1 MNGKE
6 LRNRLK
12 NGDCVYGTAMIS
24 QSPLWPGILASVG
37 MDFVFIDTEHTAL
50 GRETVG
56 GVCHAYK
63 GVGVA
68 PIVRIPSPDPYRA
81 TMVLDGGA
89 SGIIAPYIESAEQV
103 RQLAGAV
110 KYKPLK
116 GERLSGF
123 LNGKADLEPELHSYL
138 NKQNEG
144 NVLIVNIE
152 STPALEALDD
162 ILSVEGLDGILVGP
176 HDLSCSLGIPE
187 QYQHPLFRKTIETI
201 IDKARSKQVGVGIHV
216 WDAVGFDQEI
226 EWIKRGANLVV
237 HSNDL
242 SLLSSTLRYN
252 INNIKTSLGQSVVDG
267 QDAEPIV

>member
-6 LRNRLK
+6 LRNALK
-12 NGDCVYGTAMIS
+12 KGDCVYGTAMIS
-24 QSPLWPGILASVG
+24 QAPLWPGILASIG

-63 GVGVA
+63 GVDVA
-68 PIVRIPSPDPYRA
+68 PIVRIPSPDPYQA

-116 GERLSGF
+116 GERMNDFLS
-123 LNGKADLEPELHSYL
+123 GKADIEPELQDYL

-152 STPALEALDD
+152 STPALEALDE
-162 ILSVEGLDGILVGP
+162 ILSVKGLDGVLVGP

-187 QYQHPLFRKTIETI
+187 QYHDPLFRKTIETI
-201 IDKARSKQVGVGIHV
+201 IEKARSKQVGVGIHV

-226 EWIKRGANLVV
+226 EWIKKGANLVV

-242 SLLSSTLRYN
+242 SLLSGTLSSN
-252 INNIKTSLGQSVVDG
+252 IDNIKTALGHSISDNQV
-267 QDAEPIV
+267 AEPIV

>member
-24 QSPLWPGILASVG
+24 QSPLWPGIIASAG

-56 GVCHAYK
+56 EVCHLYK
-63 GVGVA
+63 GHGVA
-68 PIVRIPSPDPYRA
+68 PVVRIPSPDPYQA

-89 SGIIAPYIESAEQV
+89 TGVIAPYIESAEQV
-103 RQLAGAV
+103 RKLAGAV

-123 LNGKADLEPELHSYL
+123 LEGKVDIEPELHSYL
-138 NKQNEG
+138 NKHNEET
-144 NVLIVNIE
+144 VLIVNIE
-152 STPALEALDD
+152 STPALEALDE
-162 ILSVEGLDGILVGP
+162 ILSVEELDAVLVGP

-187 QYQHPLFRKTIETI
+187 QYHHPLFQEAIETI
-201 IDKARSKQVGVGIHV
+201 IDKARKNQVGVGIHV
-216 WDAVGFDQEI
+216 WDAVGHDREI

-242 SLLSSTLRYN
+242 SLLSGTLRTN
-252 INNIKTSLGQSVVDG
+252 INNIKTALGQSVSDS
-267 QDAEPIV
+267 QNAEPIV

>member
-1 MNGKE
+1 
-6 LRNRLK
+6 
-12 NGDCVYGTAMIS
+12 
-24 QSPLWPGILASVG
+24 
-37 MDFVFIDTEHTAL
+37 
-50 GRETVG
+50 
-56 GVCHAYK
+56 
-63 GVGVA
+63 
-68 PIVRIPSPDPYRA
+68 
-81 TMVLDGGA
+81 
-89 SGIIAPYIESAEQV
+89 
-103 RQLAGAV
+103 LAGAV

-116 GERLSGF
+116 GERLRSF
-123 LNGKADLEPELHSYL
+123 LSGKADLEPELHSYL

-144 NVLIVNIE
+144 NILIINIE

-226 EWIKRGANLVV
+226 KWIKRGANLVV

-252 INNIKTSLGQSVVDG
+252 INNIKTSLGQSVVDS